1 MLMTVTYIGVI
12 CLVVIYLIFIAYIKF
27 TYPFWSRLNM
37 HHSYNILNCFSR
49 EGIISSAPLEKSKWT
64 NSANI
69 KVLKQQSVTKLQEKD
84 IVAFIRRHRIMNKNT
99 LNKLT
104 TESLMTSLRSHNK
117 PCFVALYYEKHHKNN
132 DNNPIIGLITARPLS
147 VRINNKFFTCYF
159 LDNLVIHRDQK
170 QDTDK
175 VAPQL
180 IHTTIFEQ
188 QQISSSRTCL
198 LERQGRLNIP
208 TKTLLAY
215 ETFLFSMMEW
225 KSCKMLPALYQLIRI
240 DKRNVHILNEIMIRL
255 PNIFKCSIIPCWSN
269 ILEMISHKRIIIDV
283 MSHIGSIVAL
293 YIMRDPCIMYSDS
306 NVVECI
312 SAINLSK
319 MPDVF
324 VFGFND
330 LLVSMR
336 REYKHVIIHNT
347 SHNETLIN
355 SIRLKHSPLDKTI
368 NHVFLYNFI
377 QPSLKGSDCIIIN

>member
-1 MLMTVTYIGVI
+1 MLMTVTYVGVI
-12 CLVVIYLIFIAYIKF
+12 CLVIIYLIFIAYVKF

-64 NSANI
+64 NTFNVKI
-69 KVLKQQSVTKLQEKD
+69 LKQQNLTESQRKE
-84 IVAFIRRHRIMNKNT
+84 IVAFIRRHRIMNKKT
-99 LNKLT
+99 LNRLT
-104 TESLMTSLRSHNK
+104 IESLTTSLRGHNK
-117 PCFVALYYEKHHKNN
+117 PCFVGLYYEKHYKDN
-132 DNNPIIGLITARPLS
+132 DNNHAIGLITSRPLS
-147 VRINNKFFTCYF
+147 VRIGNKFFTSYF

-170 QDTDK
+170 HDTDNI
-175 VAPQL
+175 APQL
-180 IHTTIFEQ
+180 IHTTIFKQ
-188 QQISSSRTCL
+188 QQVSSSRTCL

-215 ETFLFSMMEW
+215 ETFLFSMMDW
-225 KSCKMLPALYQLIRI
+225 KSCKMLPSLYQLVRI
-240 DKRNVHILNEIMIRL
+240 DQRNIHILSDIMIQL
-255 PNIFKCSIIPCWSN
+255 PNIFKCSIVPCWSN
-269 ILEMISHKRIIIDV
+269 MLDMITHRRIIVDVISHNGTFI
-283 MSHIGSIVAL
+283 AL

-306 NVVECI
+306 NVIECI

-319 MPDVF
+319 TSDVF

-336 REYKHVIIHNT
+336 REYKHVIIHDT
-347 SHNETLIN
+347 SHNKVLIDN
-355 SIRLKHSPLDKTI
+355 IRNKHSPLDNTV